1 MAFGR
6 AILGPEE
13 QNRLIDAGLA
23 KANQVLFGTAKA
35 TTTDA
40 GNFRMTQFGPGGV
53 GVISGLNQETK
64 NADALNAAQLATARL
79 TNVKAD
85 VLPAESQATVN
96 ETAARAG
103 LIQEQTKVVVP
114 NSQAQNA
121 AQNAAA
127 RLTGAQAD
135 VLNLNGGAI
144 PALDSVAKR
153 ARREARMLSQ
163 IDPAQAPFFRLS
175 DDGLSLVPKTVGR

>member
-103 LIQEQTKVVVP
+103 LIGQQAKTVVP
-114 NSQAQNA
+114 LANANIAQ
-121 AQNAAA
+121 
-127 RLTGAQAD
+127 TGAQTRLLGTQEGVLRYNGLDQVNPVAD
-135 VLNLNGGAI
+135 
-144 PALDSVAKR
+144 R
-153 ARREARMLSQ
+153 ASREAYFLSTLT
-163 IDPAQAPFFRLS
+163 PAQRPFYRLS
-175 DDGLSLVPKTVGR
+175 DDGLNLVPKTPGR